1 VPAGTDIFS
10 HGCCRWTALSQPGSR
25 DIGVAIRYP
34 GRNVALGSRCPRC
47 LFARCL
53 CAEIPVVP
61 TRTRVVI
68 VRHHLERWRTSNTG
82 RLAALALPNATIVDH
97 GGGAE
102 ASPDA
107 VPRDGAWLV
116 YPEGPAW
123 AEPPAPPPTALVI
136 IDASWH
142 QTRRMRQRL
151 PVLRG
156 LPVLRL
162 PDVEMPA
169 ARMRESPGP
178 GLVSTIEAIARAL
191 RLVEGDAPADALE
204 RLFAIAVA
212 RLDKRG

>member
-1 VPAGTDIFS
+1 VT
-10 HGCCRWTALSQPGSR
+10 TA
-25 DIGVAIRYP
+25 DT
-34 GRNVALGSRCPRC
+34 RCPRC
-47 LFARCL
+47 LFASCL
-53 CAEIPVVP
+53 CADIPVIT

-82 RLAALALPNATIVDH
+82 RLAALALANATIVDH
-97 GGGAE
+97 GGDAGALTQE
-102 ASPDA
+102 A

-116 YPEGPAW
+116 YPEGPPVTVA
-123 AEPPAPPPTALVI
+123 PSPPPVTLVI

-151 PVLRG
+151 PALRG

-162 PDVEMPA
+162 PDAPMAA

-178 GLVSTIEAIARAL
+178 GLVSTIEAIAGAL
-191 RLVEGDAPADALE
+191 RLVEGDAVAAPLE